1 MTSSPEV
8 SRNRRRYGVK
18 HIEKYALGI
27 TETITYKV
35 KGGNSVVVDLI
46 TNAQDSI
53 ADGDLNNARQVLN
66 VAKHLL
72 SEINNGNLVGTVK
85 RKAREA

>member
-1 MTSSPEV
+1 MTSYPEV
-8 SRNRRRYGVK
+8 SRNRRRYGVN
-18 HIEKYALGI
+18 HIEKYASGI
-27 TETITYKV
+27 TQTITYKV
-35 KGGNSVVVDLI
+35 KGGNSVVIDLI

-53 ADGDLNNARQVLN
+53 TDGDLNNARQVLN

-85 RKAREA
+85 RKGTLK

>member
-1 MTSSPEV
+1 MTSYPEV
-8 SRNRRRYGVK
+8 SRNRRRYGVN

-27 TETITYKV
+27 TQTITYKV
-35 KGGNSVVVDLI
+35 KGGNSVVIDLI

-85 RKAREA
+85 RKGELK

>member
-1 MTSSPEV
+1 MTSYPEV
-8 SRNRRRYGVK
+8 SRNRRRYGVN
-18 HIEKYALGI
+18 HIVI
-27 TETITYKV
+27 
-35 KGGNSVVVDLI
+35 DLI

-53 ADGDLNNARQVLN
+53 TDGDLNNARQVLN

-85 RKAREA
+85 RKGALK

>member
-1 MTSSPEV
+1 MTSYPEV
-8 SRNRRRYGVK
+8 SRNRRRYGVN
-18 HIEKYALGI
+18 HIEKYASGI

-35 KGGNSVVVDLI
+35 KGGNSVVIDLI

-53 ADGDLNNARQVLN
+53 TDGDLNNARQVLN

-85 RKAREA
+85 RKGTLK

>member
-1 MTSSPEV
+1 MTSYPEV
-8 SRNRRRYGVK
+8 SRNRRRYGVD

-27 TETITYKV
+27 TQTITYKV
-35 KGGNSVVVDLI
+35 KGGNSVVTDLI
-46 TNAQDSI
+46 TKAQDFM

-72 SEINNGNLVGTVK
+72 SEIDNGNLAGTVK
-85 RKAREA
+85 RKGALK

>member
-1 MTSSPEV
+1 MTSYPEI
-8 SRNRRRYGVK
+8 SRNRRRYGID

-27 TETITYKV
+27 TETITYKM
-35 KGGNSVVVDLI
+35 KGGNSIVVDLI
-46 TNAQDSI
+46 TNAQDFM

-72 SEINNGNLVGTVK
+72 SEINKGNLVGTVK
-85 RKAREA
+85 LKGALK

>member
-1 MTSSPEV
+1 MTSYPEI
-8 SRNRRRYGVK
+8 SRNRRRYGID

-27 TETITYKV
+27 TETITYKM
-35 KGGNSVVVDLI
+35 KGGNSIVVDLI
-46 TNAQDSI
+46 TNAQDFM

-85 RKAREA
+85 RKGALK

>member
-1 MTSSPEV
+1 MVLTILK
-8 SRNRRRYGVK
+8 NMLW
-18 HIEKYALGI
+18 ALQKPLH
-27 TETITYKV
+27 TKLKAATV
-35 KGGNSVVVDLI
+35 LLI
-46 TNAQDSI
+46 TSAQDSI

>member
-8 SRNRRRYGVK
+8 SRNRRRYGVN
-18 HIEKYALGI
+18 HIEKYASGI
-27 TETITYKV
+27 TQTITYKV
-35 KGGNSVVVDLI
+35 KGGNSVVIDLI

-85 RKAREA
+85 RKGALK

>member
-8 SRNRRRYGVK
+8 SRNRRRYGVN
-18 HIEKYALGI
+18 HIEKYASGI

-35 KGGNSVVVDLI
+35 KGGNSVVIDLI

-53 ADGDLNNARQVLN
+53 TDGDLNNARQVLN

-85 RKAREA
+85 RKGALK

>member
-1 MTSSPEV
+1 MTSYPEI
-8 SRNRRRYGVK
+8 SRNRRRYGID

-27 TETITYKV
+27 TETITYKM
-35 KGGNSVVVDLI
+35 KGGNSIVVDLI
-46 TNAQDSI
+46 TNAQDFM

-72 SEINNGNLVGTVK
+72 SEINKGNLVGTVK
-85 RKAREA
+85 RKGSLK

>member
-1 MTSSPEV
+1 
-8 SRNRRRYGVK
+8 
-18 HIEKYALGI
+18 LGI
-27 TETITYKV
+27 TQTITYKV
-35 KGGNSVVVDLI
+35 KGGNSVVIDLI

-85 RKAREA
+85 RKGTLK

>member
-1 MTSSPEV
+1 MTSYPEV
-8 SRNRRRYGVK
+8 SRNRRRYGVD
-18 HIEKYALGI
+18 HIEKYTLGI

-35 KGGNSVVVDLI
+35 KGGNSVVLGLI

-53 ADGDLNNARQVLN
+53 TDGDLNNARQVLN

-85 RKAREA
+85 RKGALK